1 MTSSAA
7 PGLSVVIATYEW
19 PEALDV
25 LLLALAEQD
34 DDAFEVVVADD
45 GSGRE
50 TECVVERWRARG
62 LFRLTHAWQP
72 DEGWRKSRILN
83 HGALAASGQ
92 YLVFLD
98 GDSIPR
104 VSFLAAVR
112 RAMLPGWFL
121 ASKRLLLSRTLSDR
135 VLAEQLPV
143 WRWSALRWTLG
154 APGELFRR
162 DRERGRP
169 GVLLPIRDRRRP
181 WRPDRPDFTAPYQA
195 YGFCLGMWR
204 SDFEYVNGFD
214 LRFENW
220 GGEDEDIAA
229 RLRRAGLR
237 CGWPGSKA
245 TMLHLWHEPKPGTMP
260 SNKELVRESLASDHV
275 EAVAGLREV
284 AAQESANRVTAS
296 RPSVDPVNR

>member
-1 MTSSAA
+1 VTIDPA
-7 PGLSVVIATYEW
+7 PTLSVVVATYEW

-25 LLLALAEQD
+25 VLRALSEQHD
-34 DDAFEVVVADD
+34 QAFDVVVADD
-45 GSGRE
+45 GSGPE
-50 TECVVERWRARG
+50 TAAVVESWRARG
-62 LFRLTHAWQP
+62 PFHLTHVWQP

-83 HGALAASGQ
+83 LGALTAAGG

-104 VSFLAAVR
+104 ASFVAALR
-112 RAMLPGWFL
+112 RAILPGWFV
-121 ASKRLLLSRTLSDR
+121 ASKRLLLSQGLSRR
-135 VLAEQLPV
+135 VLRAQLPV
-143 WRWSALRWTLG
+143 WRWSAAHWFFG
-154 APGELFRR
+154 APQELLRR

-169 GVLLPIRDRRRP
+169 GVLVPIRDRRRP
-181 WRPDRPDFTAPYQA
+181 WRPDQAEFTAPYEA

-204 SDFEYVNGFD
+204 SDFDRVNGFD

-237 CGWPGSKA
+237 CGWPGPKA

-260 SNKELVRESLASDHV
+260 PNKELVRESLASDRV
-275 EAVAGLREV
+275 EAVEGLREL
-284 AAQESANRVTAS
+284 AAQESANRVAAS
-296 RPSVDPVNR
+296 RESTDAV